1 MGDAKIMKYYLVALF
16 DKDSNE
22 YVEQIQKN
30 LCRKYK
36 LYKSLPLLYI
46 PLEVIGDP
54 DIEKLS
60 KIVTEIIKP
69 YKKFKV
75 LINGAECSNTAVK
88 FANLK
93 VENKGYIVRLT
104 RHFNEKLKV
113 NGFDVKEN
121 NTEQDFN
128 IPLTGNFFSNK
139 DIPHRDNINDGIK
152 SENINR
158 TVTVERIEL
167 WRNVNNK
174 KDMMV
179 KKFQLRE
186 Y

>member
-1 MGDAKIMKYYLVALF
+1 MQKIMKYYLVALF
-16 DKDSNE
+16 DKNSNE
-22 YVEQIQKN
+22 HVEQIQKN
-30 LCRKYK
+30 ICRKYK
-36 LYKSLPLLYI
+36 LYKSIPLLYI
-46 PLEVIGDP
+46 TLEIIGDP
-54 DIEKLS
+54 DVEKLS
-60 KIVTEIIKP
+60 RIVSDVIKP

-75 LINGAECSNTAVK
+75 CISGAECSNAALK

-104 RHFNEKLKV
+104 RHFNEKLKM

-121 NTEQDFN
+121 NIEQDIN
-128 IPLTGNFFSNK
+128 IPLTGSFFHNK
-139 DIPHRDNINDGIK
+139 EVMNKENS
-152 SENINR
+152 SENIKNENVNR
-158 TVTVERIEL
+158 MVTIDRIEL
-167 WRNVNNK
+167 WKNVNNK

>member
-1 MGDAKIMKYYLVALF
+1 MQKIMKYYLVALF

-30 LCRKYK
+30 ICKKYK
-36 LYKSLPLLYI
+36 LFKSLPLLYI
-46 PLEVIGDP
+46 PLEIIGDP
-54 DIEKLS
+54 DVEKLS
-60 KIVTEIIKP
+60 KIVLDIIKP

-75 LINGAECSNTAVK
+75 LINRAECSNATFK

-93 VENKGYIVRLT
+93 VENKGYIVRLS
-104 RHFNEKLKV
+104 RHFNEKLKMY
-113 NGFDVKEN
+113 GFDVKEN
-121 NTEQDFN
+121 NQEHDLT
-128 IPLTGNFFSNK
+128 IPLTGNFFNNKEIPHK
-139 DIPHRDNINDGIK
+139 DINNDSIK
-152 SENINR
+152 NESLNR
-158 TVTVERIEL
+158 MVTVDRIEL
-167 WRNVNNK
+167 WKNVNNK